1 MTEETARKKI
11 VAVCKHI
18 ISEWDSGRDW
28 RWPTAGH
35 EVKTMLEEIP
45 VDHKWVDYRSLAS
58 VWWFLSHVADAI
70 SDGMSSFDNLSWEEA
85 LGAIEES
92 RRRLDKKLPIEDTS
106 VLHYLPSSR
115 ASGCNPFAA
124 VIMLFARM

>member
-11 VAVCKHI
+11 VAVCRHV

-35 EVKTMLEEIP
+35 DVLTMLKAIP
-45 VDHKWVDYRSLAS
+45 VDKKWVDYRSLAS
-58 VWWFLSHVADAI
+58 VWWFLYRISEAI
-70 SDGMSSFDNLSWEEA
+70 TEGMSSFDNLSWEETLA
-85 LGAIEES
+85 AIEES
-92 RRRLDKKLPIEDTS
+92 ARRLEKSRPIEDSS

-124 VIMLFARM
+124 VIMLLHRP